1 MKPERTDLY
10 AILGLTPGATQA
22 QLSHA
27 YRALLR
33 QHHPD
38 TRTVKPGQSSAAAG
52 AALQELVT
60 AYEILRDPARR
71 ADYDRLHGLTARRG
85 TRQSDHVYSTHTGP
99 TLNPPI
105 QAGPVHWHP
114 SADQYAEP

>member
-10 AILGLTPGATQA
+10 ATLGLTPGATQA
-22 QLSHA
+22 QLRHA

-38 TRTVKPGQSSAAAG
+38 TRTVKHDHSSTAAD
-52 AALQELVT
+52 AALQELFT
-60 AYEILRDPARR
+60 AYQVLRDPAQR
-71 ADYDRLHGLTARRG
+71 ADYDRRRGLTARRS
-85 TRQSDHVYSTHTGP
+85 TRQNDPVYSTYTAP

-105 QAGPVHWHP
+105 RAGPVHWHP
-114 SADQYAEP
+114 PPEL

>member
-10 AILGLTPGATQA
+10 AILGLTPHATRA
-22 QLSHA
+22 ELSRA

-38 TRTVKPGQSSAAAG
+38 TRTVEHGLSGIAADT
-52 AALQELVT
+52 ALQEVLA
-60 AYEILRDPARR
+60 AYEVLRDPARR
-71 ADYDRLHGLTARRG
+71 ADYDRLRGTTARRV
-85 TRQSDHVYSTHTGP
+85 TRQNVPVHRRHPDP

-105 QAGPVHWHP
+105 QAGPVHWHRQP
-114 SADQYAEP
+114 GQ